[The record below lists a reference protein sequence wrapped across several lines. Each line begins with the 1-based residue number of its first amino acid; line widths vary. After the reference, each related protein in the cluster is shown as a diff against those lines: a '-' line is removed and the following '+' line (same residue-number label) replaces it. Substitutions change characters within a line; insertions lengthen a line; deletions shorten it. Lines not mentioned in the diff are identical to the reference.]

1 MFPTAQP
8 FRPRPTRG
16 ISARRL
22 TLPLL
27 VALMSTVPA
36 FATEPMPSDGD
47 AATKAPSAKAIAQAI
62 QQGADLL
69 VKNQEA
75 YTPDPPVGTLPD
87 DKLAEWQENER
98 KRLAK
103 IRKESQGA
111 GSEWPYEGVY
121 RVRPDGRIPAGYRVG
136 GTAIACEAILRAP
149 GAKDAARK
157 KAVERGIAFCL
168 DQLEKNPELAAGPKR
183 GYDVRGWGHTYALQL
198 FLTAIDLGVAKDEHE
213 RIREMI
219 PDLIRRLA
227 ANEVQGRNEESRGGW
242 NYANDTS
249 ASPFMTGPTLFAL
262 YHAKSRGHEVDAGL
276 IERALSALE
285 RGRDEKSGAWAYS
298 GDLRR
303 ATPMPGSNA
312 RSAVA
317 ELALFRAGR
326 SDADRL
332 RVAVAGFFD
341 HYDELLKRKSQQRT
355 HEPPYGVAPY
365 YFFFGHT
372 YAAMAIE
379 SLPESERPKWRERLA
394 ATVMKTREEDGGWND
409 RVFPR
414 TKSYSTAMC
423 ILALLAPSLPEIPEW
438 KAPSKGKGE
447 EL

>member
-1 MFPTAQP
+1 MFPSDQP
-8 FRPRPTRG
+8 FRLRPTLG
-16 ISARRL
+16 VLAR
-22 TLPLL
+22 L
-27 VALMSTVPA
+27 VALTFA
-36 FATEPMPSDGD
+36 FALMPTLPALAAEPASSGADEE
-47 AATKAPSAKAIAQAI
+47 AKAPSAKAIAQAI
-62 QQGADLL
+62 QQGAALL
-69 VKNQEA
+69 VANQEA
-75 YTPDPPVGTLPD
+75 YTPDPPVGTLAD
-87 DKLAEWQENER
+87 DKLEEWQENER

-103 IRKESQGA
+103 IRKESSGA

-136 GTAIACEAILRAP
+136 GTAIACEALLRAS
-149 GAKDAARK
+149 GAQDEART

-198 FLTAIDLGVAKDEHE
+198 FLTALDLGVAKDEHE

-227 ANEVQGRNEESRGGW
+227 ANEVRGRDEESRGGW

-285 RGRDEKSGAWAYS
+285 RGRDEESGAWAYS

-326 SDADRL
+326 SDVDRL

-341 HYDELLKRKSQQRT
+341 HYDELLKRKSKQRT

-379 SLPESERPKWRERLA
+379 ALPEKERPKWRERLA

-423 ILALLAPSLPEIPEW
+423 LLALLAPSLPEIPEW
-438 KAPSKGKGE
+438 KAPKTGKGE